1 MESLMTTPSDNRRLR
16 KRLTNAEEHGI
27 VSARVRPGYRA
38 AVIDVSAD
46 GVLIETDYRL
56 LPGSSVELHVARAR
70 EHTNIRGRVIRSAV
84 AGLKPSSVC
93 YRGAIGFDRPL
104 SWFSEGD
111 SDGYRVPSA
120 EKRPGHGFR
129 ADATPQ
135 VV

>member
-1 MESLMTTPSDNRRLR
+1 MTISATDRRRLPR
-16 KRLTNAEEHGI
+16 RTRAEDHGI
-27 VSARVRPGYRA
+27 LSARIRPGYRA

-46 GVLIETDYRL
+46 GALIETDYRL
-56 LPGSSVELHVARAR
+56 LPGSSVELKMTRIT
-70 EHTNIRGRVIRSAV
+70 EHTTIRGRVIRSAV

-104 SWFSEGD
+104 SWFSDE
-111 SDGYRVPSA
+111 YRVPGP
-120 EKRPGHGFR
+120 ETRPGHGFR